1 MNINSGPR
9 QHCRAWLRTIH
20 ELYEEVEVITYCSS
34 MNANQSAVALY
45 ERAENA
51 LPPHPR
57 VNIPLSH
64 PAIRFE
70 LERITGESDYDDLR

>member
-9 QHCRAWLRTIH
+9 QHCRAWSRTIH

-45 ERAENA
+45 ARA
-51 LPPHPR
+51 
-57 VNIPLSH
+57 
-64 PAIRFE
+64 
-70 LERITGESDYDDLR
+70 